1 MRSKKDIKIRLS
13 YDFLEPTDELPKYFP
28 VPEELGKKF
37 KAEVEARRLARQN
50 MPKFRVKDNLFSD
63 SSDGGVRG
71 YGSIGSRI
79 EAIYRIYR
87 ISHTARITFSL
98 DEIERWEKTFRA
110 RTGKQALN
118 QKRKQ
123 KQERNQK
130 GKSE

>member
-110 RTGKQALN
+110 RTGKQL
-118 QKRKQ
+118 
-123 KQERNQK
+123 
-130 GKSE
+130 

>member
-1 MRSKKDIKIRLS
+1 MRLKKYSPVKYSSVPKR
-13 YDFLEPTDELPKYFP
+13 YKFLQIVNE
-28 VPEELGKKF
+28 
-37 KAEVEARRLARQN
+37 AEATSLARQN
-50 MPKFRVKDNLFSD
+50 RPRFRVKDNLFSD